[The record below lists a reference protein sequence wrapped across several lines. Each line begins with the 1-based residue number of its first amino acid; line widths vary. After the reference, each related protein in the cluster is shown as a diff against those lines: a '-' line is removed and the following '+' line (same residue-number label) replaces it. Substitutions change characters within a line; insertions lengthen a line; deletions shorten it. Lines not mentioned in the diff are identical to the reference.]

1 VSVPDPSFFLAAGC
15 AVLLG
20 AVVQSG
26 VGLGLGM
33 VAAPVLVFLD
43 PALMPGALLVANML
57 MPVLTVVADWRH
69 IDVRGLG
76 WALPARVVGSV
87 AGAWVVGALDPRLL
101 GGAVGVMVLV
111 AVAASLRSGTRVPL
125 SPATLLAAGTTS
137 GVTGTA
143 TTIGGPPIALLY
155 QHEPAARVRG
165 TLSAFCLV
173 GNLLSLAV
181 LAGAGELTA
190 VQVKTGLLLVP
201 CLVGGFAIGRPLCR
215 RIGTKGLRAA
225 LLSVVSL
232 SGVLLLARALL

>member
-1 VSVPDPSFFLAAGC
+1 VPDPSFFLAAGV

-43 PALMPGALLVANML
+43 PHLMPGALLVTNVS
-57 MPVLTVVADWRH
+57 MPMLTVAADWRH

-111 AVAASLRSGTRVPL
+111 AVAASLRGGTAVAI
-125 SPATLLAAGTTS
+125 SPRTLLAAGATS
-137 GVTGTA
+137 GLTGTA

-155 QHEPAARVRG
+155 QNEPAPRVRG
-165 TLSAFCLV
+165 TLGAFFL
-173 GNLLSLAV
+173 GGTLLSLAV
-181 LAGAGELTA
+181 LAGTGQLTA
-190 VQVKTGLLLVP
+190 VQVKTGLALVP
-201 CLVGGFAIGRPLCR
+201 CVVAGFAIGRPLCR
-215 RIGTKGLRAA
+215 RISTRGLRAA
-225 LLSVVSL
+225 LLSVVSV
-232 SGVLLLARALL
+232 SGLLLLARALL

>member
-1 VSVPDPSFFLAAGC
+1 MSVPDPSFFLAAGF

-43 PALMPGALLVANML
+43 PSLMPGALLVTNAALPML
-57 MPVLTVVADWRH
+57 TIVADWRH

-76 WALPARVVGSV
+76 WALPARVVGSI
-87 AGAWVVGALDPRLL
+87 AGAWVVATLDPRVL
-101 GGAVGVMVLV
+101 GGAVGAMVLI
-111 AVAASLRSGTRVPL
+111 AVTASLRGGSEL
-125 SPATLLAAGTTS
+125 SISPVTLVAAGTTS

-155 QHEPAARVRG
+155 QNEPAPRVRG
-165 TLSAFCLV
+165 TLGAFFLCGTLM
-173 GNLLSLAV
+173 SLTV
-181 LAGAGELTA
+181 LASAGELTA
-190 VQVKTGLLLVP
+190 VQVKTGLLLIP
-201 CLVGGFAIGRPLCR
+201 CVVAGFAIGRPLCR
-215 RIGTKGLRAA
+215 RISTQGLRTA
-225 LLSVVSL
+225 LLSVVSV

>member
-1 VSVPDPSFFLAAGC
+1 VPDPSFFLAAGF

-43 PALMPGALLVANML
+43 PSLMPGALLVTNL
-57 MPVLTVVADWRH
+57 TLPILTVVADWRH

-76 WALPARVVGSV
+76 WALPARVIGTL
-87 AGAWVVGALDPRLL
+87 AGAWVVAAIDPRLL
-101 GGAVGVMVLV
+101 GGLVGAMVLL
-111 AVAASLRSGTRVPL
+111 AVAASLRGGSRV
-125 SPATLLAAGTTS
+125 SITPATLMAAGTTS
-137 GVTGTA
+137 GITGTA

-155 QHEPAARVRG
+155 QNEPAPRLRG
-165 TLSAFCLV
+165 TLGAFFLC
-173 GNLLSLAV
+173 GTLLSLTV
-181 LAGAGELTA
+181 LAATGQLSA

-201 CLVGGFAIGRPLCR
+201 CVLAGFAVGRPLCR
-215 RIGTKGLRAA
+215 RISTQGLRTA
-225 LLSVVSL
+225 LLSVVSV

>member
-1 VSVPDPSFFLAAGC
+1 MPDPSFFLAAGV

-20 AVVQSG
+20 AAVQSG

-43 PALMPGALLVANML
+43 PSLMPGALLVTNASLPML
-57 MPVLTVVADWRH
+57 TLAADWRH
-69 IDVRGLG
+69 IDLRGLG

-87 AGAWVVGALDPRLL
+87 AGAWFVGVLDPRVL

-111 AVAASLRSGTRVPL
+111 AVAASLRGGARVAI

-155 QHEPAARVRG
+155 QHEPAPRVRG
-165 TLSAFCLV
+165 TLGAFFL
-173 GNLLSLAV
+173 GGTLLSIIV
-181 LAGAGELTA
+181 LAGTGELTA
-190 VQVKTGLLLVP
+190 LQVKTGLLLIP
-201 CLVGGFAIGRPLCR
+201 CVVAGFALGRPLCR
-215 RIGTKGLRAA
+215 RISTKALRAA
-225 LLSVVSL
+225 LLSVVSV